1 MYVSDRTS
9 RRYTCIYLTQQV
21 SPDALWSL
29 RRREIESGLAHKRQ
43 TCMCY
48 SLYLNDFWRFTID
61 SKVIANWPLS
71 CEGLQ
76 KLLLSSFSFHLQ
88 FYWLTEALISE
99 RKFKGLAFS
108 WYMMLFSE
116 REKISRGLVDMVLFL
131 FDYVEQ
137 RPCFQNVYWP
147 ATKVILFQSNC

>member
-43 TCMCY
+43 TCMYY
-48 SLYLNDFWRFTID
+48 SFYLNDFWRFANRLQSD
-61 SKVIANWPLS
+61 SQLAVTLRRTA
-71 CEGLQ
+71 

-88 FYWLTEALISE
+88 FYWLTKALISE
-99 RKFKGLAFS
+99 RKVKGLAFS
-108 WYMMLFSE
+108 QYMMLFSE
-116 REKISRGLVDMVLFL
+116 REQISRGLVDMVLFL

-137 RPCFQNVYWP
+137 RPCFQNINWP
-147 ATKVILFQSNC
+147 AKKVILFQSNC